1 MMLSRYLGTA
11 VLVALLASCGGG
23 GGGGGAAAPAP
34 TGTTGGTDPATGG
47 GTTGGTDGGTDL
59 GISGSGAPIA
69 YGTIDGFGS
78 IFVNGIE
85 FNTDNASIFI
95 DGVPASEPDLSVG
108 MVVSVEGTIN
118 ADGVT
123 GEATVVIFD
132 NELKGPVQAIAL
144 DAQGDVMTIT
154 ILGVNVTVDR
164 VATTFE
170 NTTFDALAVG
180 DFVEISGFPEGLTDL
195 RATHLEK
202 RQEMYVE
209 GETEV
214 EIEGTI
220 SALTDTTFQLRTYT
234 VDYTGADLSEVV
246 DRTLLEGMYVEV
258 KGTISGDQIV
268 ATEIEEE
275 RSFSDSL
282 EADDDFSLQGT
293 VTNYEDDTNFEI
305 AGVPIDASNAVKK
318 PAALTIA
325 DGVLLEVE
333 GTWDGDI
340 LIATEIEAREGELKL
355 EASVDSVDLEQ
366 SIVTLRFATG
376 TVQVLV
382 DSRTRFDD
390 DVSDLRNFG
399 LDDLSAGDFVE
410 VEVYLN
416 GEQLLATELDRD
428 DPDDEVVKAPV
439 ESSNPNIEIT
449 LLGLTYNVEGAEF
462 KDKSDRSVDAAEF
475 FGQLTVGDVVRIKDE
490 RPADGIA
497 DRVSF
502 DVEDD

>member
-1 MMLSRYLGTA
+1 MNRFTRFVSYF
-11 VLVALLASCGGG
+11 VIILLAACGGG
-23 GGGGGAAAPAP
+23 GGGGGTATPAP

-78 IFVNGIE
+78 IFVNGVE
-85 FNTDNASIFI
+85 FNTDNAAIFV

-118 ADGVT
+118 EDGVT

-132 NELKGPVQAIAL
+132 NELKGPVQAIAV

-164 VATTFE
+164 IATTFE
-170 NTTFDALAVG
+170 NTTFDTLAVG

-195 RATHLEK
+195 RATLLEK
-202 RQEMYVE
+202 RQEIYVE
-209 GETEV
+209 GESEI

-220 SALTDTTFQLRTYT
+220 SNLTDSTFLLRTYT
-234 VDYTGADLSEVV
+234 VNYTSADLSEVT
-246 DRTLLEGMYVEV
+246 DSTLLDGIYVEV
-258 KGTISGDQIV
+258 KGTLSGDQIM
-268 ATEIEEE
+268 ATQIEQE
-275 RSFSDSL
+275 RSFSESL
-282 EADDDFSLQGT
+282 ETDDDFSLQGT
-293 VTNYEDDTNFEI
+293 VTNYVDDSNFEI

-318 PAALTIA
+318 PAVLTIA

-333 GTWDGDI
+333 GTWNGDI

-355 EASVDSVDLEQ
+355 EASVDSVDIEQ

-376 TVQVLV
+376 TVAMLV

-399 LDDLSAGDFVE
+399 LGDLSAGDFVE
-410 VEVYLN
+410 VEAYLN

-428 DPDDEVVKAPV
+428 DPDDEVLKAPV

-449 LLGLTYNVEGAEF
+449 LLGLTYNVEGAQF
-462 KDKSDRSVDAAEF
+462 KDKTDSSIDAAGF
-475 FGQLTVGDVVRIKDE
+475 FAQLAIGDVVRIKDD

-497 DRVSF
+497 DEVSF

>member
-1 MMLSRYLGTA
+1 MMLLRYLGTA
-11 VLVALLASCGGG
+11 VVIALLASCGGG
-23 GGGGGAAAPAP
+23 GGGGGAGAPAP
-34 TGTTGGTDPATGG
+34 AGTTGGTDPATGG
-47 GTTGGTDGGTDL
+47 GTSGGTDGGTDL

-69 YGTIDGFGS
+69 YGTIDAFGS
-78 IFVNGIE
+78 IFVNGVE
-85 FNTDNASIFI
+85 FNTDNAAIFV
-95 DGVPASEPDLSVG
+95 DGQPANELDLSVG
-108 MVVSVEGTIN
+108 MVVSVEGTVN

-164 VATTFE
+164 IATTFE
-170 NTTFDALAVG
+170 NTTFDTLAVG

-202 RQEMYVE
+202 RQEVYVE

-234 VDYTGADLSEVV
+234 VDYTGADLTEVA
-246 DRTLLEGMYVEV
+246 DSTLLEGMYVEV
-258 KGTISGDQIV
+258 KGRLSGDQLI
-268 ATEIEEE
+268 ATEVEEE

-282 EADDDFSLQGT
+282 EADDDFSLQGA
-293 VTNYEDDTNFEI
+293 VTNYVDDSSFEI

-318 PAALTIA
+318 PSALTIA
-325 DGVLLEVE
+325 NGVLVEVE

-366 SIVTLRFATG
+366 SIVTLRLATG

-399 LDDLSAGDFVE
+399 LADLSAGDFVE
-410 VEVYLN
+410 VEAYLN
-416 GEQLLATELDRD
+416 SGQLLATELDRD

-439 ESSNPNIEIT
+439 DSSNPNIEIT
-449 LLGLTYNVEGAEF
+449 LLGLTYNVQGAEF
-462 KDKSDRSVDAAEF
+462 KDKSDRSVDAAGF
-475 FGQLTVGDVVRIKDE
+475 FAQLNAGDMVRIKDE

-497 DRVSF
+497 EKVSY

>member
-1 MMLSRYLGTA
+1 MTLSRYLGTA

-23 GGGGGAAAPAP
+23 GGGGGSAAPAP

-85 FNTDNASIFI
+85 FNTDNAAIFV

-118 ADGVT
+118 EDGVT

-132 NELKGPVQAIAL
+132 NELKGPIQAIAIN
-144 DAQGDVMTIT
+144 AQADVMTIT
-154 ILGVNVTVDR
+154 ILDVNVTVDR
-164 VATTFE
+164 IATTFE
-170 NTTFDALAVG
+170 NTTFDTLAVG

-202 RQEMYVE
+202 RQDAYVE
-209 GETEV
+209 GDSEI

-234 VDYTGADLSEVV
+234 VDYTGADLSEVA
-246 DRTLLEGMYVEV
+246 DSTLLEGMYVEV
-258 KGTISGDQIV
+258 KGTLSGDQLI
-268 ATEIEEE
+268 ATQVEEE

-293 VTNYEDDTNFEI
+293 VTNYVDDSNFEI
-305 AGVPIDASNAVKK
+305 AGVPIDASNAGKK
-318 PAALTIA
+318 PDTLVIA

-366 SIVTLRFATG
+366 SIVTLRLATG

-399 LDDLSAGDFVE
+399 INELSAGDFVE
-410 VEVYLN
+410 VEAYLN
-416 GEQLLATELDRD
+416 GGQLLATELDRD
-428 DPDDEVVKAPV
+428 DPDDEIVKAPV
-439 ESSNPNIEIT
+439 DSSNPNVEIT
-449 LLGLTYNVEGAEF
+449 VLGLTYNVEGAEF
-462 KDKSDRSVDAAEF
+462 KDKSDRDVDAAGF
-475 FGQLTVGDVVRIKDE
+475 FGQLNVGDVVRIKDE

-497 DRVSF
+497 EKVSF

>member
-1 MMLSRYLGTA
+1 MMLLRYLGTA
-11 VLVALLASCGGG
+11 VVIALLASCGGG
-23 GGGGGAAAPAP
+23 GGGGGAGAPAP
-34 TGTTGGTDPATGG
+34 AGTTGGTDPATGG
-47 GTTGGTDGGTDL
+47 GTSGGTDGGTDL

-69 YGTIDGFGS
+69 YGTIDAFGS
-78 IFVNGIE
+78 IFVNGVE
-85 FNTDNASIFI
+85 FNTDNAAIFV
-95 DGVPASEPDLSVG
+95 DGQPANELDLSVG
-108 MVVSVEGTIN
+108 MVVSVEGTID

-154 ILGVNVTVDR
+154 ILGVIVTVDR
-164 VATTFE
+164 IATTFE
-170 NTTFDALAVG
+170 NTTFDTLAVG

-202 RQEMYVE
+202 RQEVYVE

-234 VDYTGADLSEVV
+234 VDYAGADLTEVA
-246 DRTLLEGMYVEV
+246 DSTLLEGMYVEV
-258 KGTISGDQIV
+258 KGTLSGDQLI
-268 ATEIEEE
+268 ATEVEEE

-282 EADDDFSLQGT
+282 EEDDDFSLQGA
-293 VTNYEDDTNFEI
+293 VMNYVDDSSFEI
-305 AGVPIDASNAVKK
+305 GGVPIDASNAVKK
-318 PAALTIA
+318 PSALTIA
-325 DGVLLEVE
+325 NGVLLEVE
-333 GTWDGDI
+333 GAWDGDI

-366 SIVTLRFATG
+366 SIVTLRLATG
-376 TVQVLV
+376 TVQVSV

-399 LDDLSAGDFVE
+399 LADLSAGDFVE
-410 VEVYLN
+410 VEAYLN
-416 GEQLLATELDRD
+416 SGQLLATELDRD

-439 ESSNPNIEIT
+439 DSSNPNIEIT
-449 LLGLTYNVEGAEF
+449 LLGLTYNVQGAEF
-462 KDKSDRSVDAAEF
+462 KDKSDRRIDAAGF
-475 FGQLTVGDVVRIKDE
+475 FAQLNAGDMVRIKDE
-490 RPADGIA
+490 RPPDGIA
-497 DRVSF
+497 EKVSY